1 MSQLTHFCRMLAER
15 AAQQNIRY
23 LVVAKG
29 CKAWS
34 EKVVESFSLHYA
46 EKLFCGEPLF
56 DGCES
61 IPFKKAKLWLG
72 RECQMLTINGH
83 HGIDAQALGALSG
96 TVVGGGVLLL
106 LLPDEWFEQTDSH
119 FCHRLKHL
127 LQHNS
132 VVWLEAEQPLPSLP
146 DVDCVPAAIGNES
159 KSMASEVVT
168 LPFGALTACQVGAVE
183 AIRKVVTGHRK
194 RPLVLTA
201 DRGRGKSAA
210 LGLAAA
216 SLLAER
222 DINIVVTAPS
232 YLASQTVFQHVAEQ
246 FGLAFADQ
254 KRLEVGK
261 GCIEFVA
268 PDVLLTGLPSA
279 DVVFVDEAAAIPSPV
294 LQSLLAAFNR
304 LVFSSTVHG
313 YEGTGRGFAVKFRQQ
328 LDSVMPQWRS
338 FEMKQAIRW
347 ADNDPLEKWIFN
359 TLLLDAEI
367 ATTGLD
373 PATASYEYLDKA
385 QLLSSPILLSSLFGL
400 LVNAHYQ
407 TSPADLVNLLDD
419 DALHIWLCRNGDNVL
434 GCCLIVDE
442 GGFGKELAEQVLLGK
457 RRPRGHLLAQSL
469 AAHLGIVE
477 GAVQRSGRILRIA
490 VHPDFQQQGIG
501 QQLLASVRGWAS
513 SRYDFLGTSFGYA
526 PELLSFW
533 QRAGY
538 QPVRLG
544 LQKDAASGYPSLL
557 CVQPISDRGQL
568 WFPKA
573 RVLFAAGLMANAS
586 EAFKGMPTD
595 ELLPL
600 LIEATSLHPIP
611 TSLPSEWIEQQ
622 LHLFGVGGLGYELV
636 LPALQQYVWQRLVS
650 STDLS
655 QLSSLDLVVAKVIQ
669 RKPWGDIVT
678 QFKLTGRKQAEQV
691 LRDIVSADL
700 QNNSLARSE

>member
-1 MSQLTHFCRMLAER
+1 MSQLSLFCRTLAER
-15 AAQQNIRY
+15 AAQQNIRH

-29 CKAWS
+29 GKAWS
-34 EKVVESFSLHYA
+34 EKVVEAFSQHYA
-46 EKLFCGEPLF
+46 DKLFCGEPLI
-56 DGCES
+56 DGLES

-119 FCHRLKHL
+119 FCQRLNHL

-132 VVWLEAEQPLPSLP
+132 VVWLEAKQPLPPLP
-146 DVDCVPAAIGNES
+146 DADCVPVAL
-159 KSMASEVVT
+159 ASETESAALEDVP

-222 DINIVVTAPS
+222 DIHIVVTAPS

-246 FGLAFADQ
+246 FGLVFSQQ
-254 KRLEVGK
+254 KRLEVGQ
-261 GCIEFVA
+261 GCIEFIA
-268 PDVLLTGLPSA
+268 PDALLTELPSA

-328 LDSVMPQWRS
+328 LDSVMPQWRGV
-338 FEMKQAIRW
+338 EMKQAIRW

-359 TLLLDAEI
+359 ALLLDAEI

-385 QLLSSPILLSSLFGL
+385 QLLSSPVLLSSLFGL

-419 DALHIWLCRNGDNVL
+419 NALHIWLCRNGEDVL

-442 GGFGKELAEQVLLGK
+442 GGFSKELAQQVLLGK

-477 GAVQRSGRILRIA
+477 GAIHVQAG
-490 VHPDFQQQGIG
+490 
-501 QQLLASVRGWAS
+501 
-513 SRYDFLGTSFGYA
+513 SFV
-526 PELLSFW
+526 LLSIPIFNSKELVNSYCPLFV
-533 QRAGY
+533 GGHH
-538 QPVRLG
+538 PVMIL
-544 LQKDAASGYPSLL
+544 SVP
-557 CVQPISDRGQL
+557 
-568 WFPKA
+568 
-573 RVLFAAGLMANAS
+573 VLVMCRSFCFFGS
-586 EAFKGMPTD
+586 VP
-595 ELLPL
+595 
-600 LIEATSLHPIP
+600 ATSCSP
-611 TSLPSEWIEQQ
+611 WITERCCK
-622 LHLFGVGGLGYELV
+622 
-636 LPALQQYVWQRLVS
+636 RLS
-650 STDLS
+650 FT
-655 QLSSLDLVVAKVIQ
+655 VVC
-669 RKPWGDIVT
+669 T
-678 QFKLTGRKQAEQV
+678 TY
-691 LRDIVSADL
+691 
-700 QNNSLARSE
+700 